1 MERILLPIDKDFRER
16 WNVVD
21 QHIGH
26 SIWKSDNGDNGIIH
40 GSFVGVHL
48 ESCIGCMKCITA
60 CPTDVFSEWEDS
72 SGRPVVDPSK
82 EDECILCLV
91 CELVCPTDAISI
103 EREGGSQD
111 TLDALLHRAK

>member
-1 MERILLPIDKDFRER
+1 LPIDKDFRER

-21 QHIGH
+21 QHSGH
-26 SIWKSDNGDNGIIH
+26 YIWRSDESGNDTIH
-40 GSFVGVHL
+40 GSLVGVHF

-60 CPTDVFSEWEDS
+60 CPTDVFTAWEDS
-72 SGRPVVDPSK
+72 NGRSVVDPSQ
-82 EDECILCLV
+82 EDACILCLV

-111 TLDALLHRAK
+111 TLDALLRGAKS